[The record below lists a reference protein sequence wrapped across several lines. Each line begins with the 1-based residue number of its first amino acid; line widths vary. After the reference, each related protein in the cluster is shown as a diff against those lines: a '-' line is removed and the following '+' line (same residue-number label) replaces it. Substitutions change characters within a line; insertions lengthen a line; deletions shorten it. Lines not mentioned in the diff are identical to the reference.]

1 MTFSK
6 NLRKVLLLHSFLLNH
21 IFVKVLKN
29 NPGAIEKAI
38 NIMEGQKEAIS
49 VRLHAVQDETKALDP
64 ELNLAREKTDTL
76 GTFL

>member
-1 MTFSK
+1 MT
-6 NLRKVLLLHSFLLNH
+6 
-21 IFVKVLKN
+21 VLKN

-76 GTFL
+76 GTFF

>member
-1 MTFSK
+1 MT
-6 NLRKVLLLHSFLLNH
+6 
-21 IFVKVLKN
+21 VLKN

-38 NIMEGQKEAIS
+38 NLMEGQKEAIS